1 MLSYYARSSVYLMT
15 SMSEGMPRTL
25 LESMACDQPEVCT
38 DITQLVPIIKAGGIV
53 IQKRDAEGVV
63 AALEQINMNSGEV
76 EGWKERGRKMIE
88 DRYSLNEMNRET
100 EVTYVMSA
108 YE

>member
-1 MLSYYARSSVYLMT
+1 M
-15 SMSEGMPRTL
+15 
-25 LESMACDQPEVCT
+25 
-38 DITQLVPIIKAGGIV
+38 

-108 YE
+108 YEREYPTNHFIQKKKRIIFPEIPLVYHHHD